1 MNPRKL
7 LLLVVVLLTLGGL
20 YVIQDD
26 KQFPTKYGLD
36 IQGGMHLVLEAKD
49 TDKIKVTPEVMQSV
63 IAVVRNRVD
72 ATGVNEPIIQ
82 KKGDRQVLVEL
93 AGIKD
98 PDAARQLLGKT
109 AHLTFWELPANVPSP
124 VAASGSATPWQQ
136 TTLDGSML
144 TEAKAEPDTQH
155 GGWQIHL
162 KFNPEGTKLFADI
175 SSRNVNKPVEIRLDN
190 TEISAPRIEGP
201 ILDGSPVITGNFDAK
216 SAQLLAV
223 QLKAGSLPVPLEEVE
238 TRTVG
243 PTLGQDTVKSSVR
256 AGIVGFVLV
265 ALFMLAYYRL
275 PGLVADISLGIY
287 AVLVFAIFKIIPIT
301 LTVPGIAGFILSIG
315 MAVDA
320 NVLIFERTK
329 EELTRGRSL
338 YSAIEIG
345 FKRAM
350 TAIFDS
356 NSTTLLTC
364 AILYYFGTGL
374 VRGFALT
381 LAIGVLVSL
390 FTAITVSRA
399 LLHTLLTG
407 GKGLKSPVYFGV
419 KVPAPTSEKAS

>member
-1 MNPRKL
+1 MSPRKL
-7 LLLVVVLLTLGGL
+7 LLLVVVLLTLGAL
-20 YVIQDD
+20 YVIQDE

-49 TDKIKVTPEVMQSV
+49 TEKIKVTPEVMQSV

-72 ATGVNEPIIQ
+72 ATGVNEPVIQ
-82 KKGDRQVLVEL
+82 RKGDRQVLVEL
-93 AGIKD
+93 AGVKD

-109 AHLTFWELPANVPSP
+109 AHLTFWELPAGV
-124 VAASGSATPWQQ
+124 VAPMTASSSQPAWVKTP
-136 TTLDGSML
+136 LDGSML
-144 TEAKAEPDTQH
+144 DEAKAEPSPQ
-155 GGWQIHL
+155 GGWQIAI
-162 KFNPEGTKLFADI
+162 KFNSEGAKLFGEI
-175 SSRNVNKPVEIRLDN
+175 SSRNVGKPVAIRLDE

-201 ILDGSPVITGNFDAK
+201 ILGGSAQITGSFDAK
-216 SAQLLAV
+216 TAQMLAV

-243 PTLGQDTVKSSVR
+243 PTLGQDTVKASVT
-256 AGIVGFVLV
+256 AGLIGFGLV
-265 ALFMLAYYRL
+265 VLFMLFYYRL
-275 PGLVADISLGIY
+275 PGLVADISLAIY
-287 AVLVFAIFKIIPIT
+287 AVLVFAIFKLIPVT

-329 EELTRGRSL
+329 EELRNGRSL

-345 FKRAM
+345 FKRAF
-350 TAIFDS
+350 TSIFDS

-364 AILYYFGTGL
+364 AILYYFGSGL

-381 LAIGVLVSL
+381 LAIGVIVSL

-399 LLHTLLTG
+399 LLHAILEGG
-407 GKGLKSPVYFGV
+407 GKGLKSPEYFGV
-419 KVPAPTSEKAS
+419 KQPGTATEKAS

>member
-7 LLLVVVLLTLGGL
+7 LLLVVVFLTLGAL
-20 YVIQDD
+20 FVITDE
-26 KQFPTKYGLD
+26 KQFPTKFGLD

-49 TDKIKVTPEVMQSV
+49 TEKIKVTPEVMQSV

-72 ATGVNEPIIQ
+72 ATGVNEPVIQ
-82 KKGDRQVLVEL
+82 RKGERQVLVEMP
-93 AGIKD
+93 GIKD

-109 AHLTFWELPANVPSP
+109 AHLTFWELPAGVQTPGP
-124 VAASGSATPWQQ
+124 GTGSASPWVKTP
-136 TTLDGSML
+136 LDGGML
-144 TEAKAEPDTQH
+144 VEAKAEPDSQQ
-155 GGWQIHL
+155 GGWAIL
-162 KFNPEGTKLFADI
+162 IKFNAEGAKLFGEI
-175 SSRNVNKPVEIRLDN
+175 SSRNVGKPVAMRLDDV
-190 TEISAPRIEGP
+190 EISAPRIEGP
-201 ILDGSPVITGNFDAK
+201 ILGGSATITGNFDAK
-216 SAQLLAV
+216 SAQMLAV

-243 PTLGQDTVKSSVR
+243 PTLGQDTVKASVR
-256 AGIVGFVLV
+256 AGIMGFALVVGF
-265 ALFMLAYYRL
+265 MLLYYRL
-275 PGLVADISLGIY
+275 PGLVADISLAIY
-287 AVLVFAIFKIIPIT
+287 AVLVFAIFKLIPIT
-301 LTVPGIAGFILSIG
+301 ITVPGIAGFILSIG

-329 EELTRGRSL
+329 EELKRGRSL

-345 FKRAM
+345 FKRAL
-350 TAIFDS
+350 TAIIDS

-381 LAIGVLVSL
+381 LAIGVIVSL

-399 LLHTLLTG
+399 LLHTLLSG

-419 KVPAPTSEKAS
+419 KVPSNEKAS

>member
-1 MNPRKL
+1 LSPRRL
-7 LLLVVVLLTLGGL
+7 LLLVVVLLTLGAL
-20 YVIQDD
+20 FVIQDD

-72 ATGVNEPIIQ
+72 ATGVNEPVIQ
-82 KKGDRQVLVEL
+82 RKGDRQVLVEL

-98 PDAARQLLGKT
+98 PDAARELLGKT
-109 AHLTFWELPANVPSP
+109 AHLTFWELPAGAKAPTP
-124 VAASGSATPWQQ
+124 TASGSDATQWIK
-136 TTLDGSML
+136 TALDGSML
-144 TEAKAEPDTQH
+144 TDAKAEPNPQR
-155 GGWQIHL
+155 GGWEVAI
-162 KFNPEGTKLFADI
+162 KFNGEGARLFGEI
-175 SSRNVNKPVEIRLDN
+175 SSRNVGKPVMMRLDDK
-190 TEISAPRIEGP
+190 EISAPIIEGP
-201 ILDGSPVITGNFDAK
+201 ILGGSAEISGNFDAQ
-216 SAQLLAV
+216 SAHTLAV

-256 AGIVGFVLV
+256 AGLVGFALV
-265 ALFMLAYYRL
+265 VLFMLAYYRL
-275 PGLVADISLGIY
+275 PGVVADISLAIY
-287 AVLVFAIFKIIPIT
+287 AVLVFAIFKLIPVT

-329 EELTRGRSL
+329 EELRRGRSL

-345 FKRAM
+345 FKRAF

-381 LAIGVLVSL
+381 LAIGVIVSL
-390 FTAITVSRA
+390 CTAITVSRA
-399 LLHTLLTG
+399 LLHTLLSG

-419 KVPAPTSEKAS
+419 KVPAADKAS